1 MHIHEFHSMIMN
13 KIQWHVPLI
22 QTSCCSIKCI
32 YYHKTVVW
40 VLSIHISVIHPLL
53 CSQNKS
59 LNIFV
64 HLFVLCLHKIIAWT
78 QLTFYSSISF
88 FRRPRGTVKLL
99 AFCDNIDWTSYRM

>member
-13 KIQWHVPLI
+13 KIHVPLI
-22 QTSCCSIKCI
+22 QTTCTCCNIKSI

-59 LNIFV
+59 LYIFV
-64 HLFVLCLHKIIAWT
+64 HLFYVYTYIIIALT